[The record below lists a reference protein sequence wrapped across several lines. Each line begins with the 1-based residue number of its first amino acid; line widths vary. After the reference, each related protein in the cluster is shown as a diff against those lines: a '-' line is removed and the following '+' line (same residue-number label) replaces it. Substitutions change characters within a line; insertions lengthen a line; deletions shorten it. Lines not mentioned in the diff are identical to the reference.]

1 MLIEAAGSDNPRMRA
16 NAMTVLRLI
25 DDTALD
31 SLEVALK
38 SLEDTD
44 PKVRK
49 AGVKSLGKI
58 GGSRA
63 INGLLR
69 ALADENNDVSIT
81 AAYALTDAGNK
92 GIAKLR
98 TALISDNLH
107 IARCAAH
114 ALAKVGDFSGI
125 DLVIDA
131 LHDDEWQV
139 WGTPQ
144 TLAESGDKRAVEALM
159 KLVENSLHTESLP
172 SKTINAAK
180 ALGRC
185 GDERALDILKAMMYT
200 RRDRNSRRAA
210 VTALREI
217 GTDEA
222 LDVLLEA
229 LISKDGNLAQH
240 AGNALAKMGAEIL
253 PRLEALVDQEEGKR
267 RRRIENVMRL
277 VNVMA
282 G

>member
-1 MLIEAAGSDNPRMRA
+1 M
-16 NAMTVLRLI
+16 
-25 DDTALD
+25 
-31 SLEVALK
+31 
-38 SLEDTD
+38 
-44 PKVRK
+44 
-49 AGVKSLGKI
+49 
-58 GGSRA
+58 
-63 INGLLR
+63 
-69 ALADENNDVSIT
+69 
-81 AAYALTDAGNK
+81 
-92 GIAKLR
+92 AKLR

-114 ALAKVGDFSGI
+114 ALTKVGDFSGI
-125 DLVIDA
+125 DLVMDA

-139 WGTPQ
+139 WGTPR

-159 KLVENSLHTESLP
+159 KLVENSMQAESLP

-185 GDERALDILKAMMYT
+185 ANERAVDILKAMMYT

-210 VTALREI
+210 VMALREI

-229 LISKDGNLAQH
+229 LISKDGNLTQH
-240 AGNALAKMGAEIL
+240 AGNTLAKMGTKIL
-253 PRLEALVDQEEGKR
+253 PRLKALADQAEGKQ

-282 G
+282 K